1 MYGVKEEEQSKSATP
16 KLEYNSPA
24 LVNYGKLRELTT
36 GGSGRPEG
44 NATMNAN
51 KSRA

>member
-1 MYGVKEEEQSKSATP
+1 MHRVQADDQPKSVKQ
-16 KLEYNSPA
+16 KLEYRAPT
-24 LVNYGKLRELTT
+24 LVKYGKLRELTT

-44 NATMNAN
+44 NATMNVN

>member
-1 MYGVKEEEQSKSATP
+1 MSGVKQEEQSKSTTQ
-16 KLEYNSPA
+16 KREYSSPT

-44 NATMNAN
+44 NATMNVN